1 MKKIRISQASTSR
14 ISCTESSKTEFLLWV
29 SLRDKRIVLYWY
41 MIQLT
46 IVLMNKNYYKVD
58 SKFTKTYVIRKAT
71 NKQTQPVISKTYN
84 KSKYTQHSHF
94 FDNIISEFI

>member
-1 MKKIRISQASTSR
+1 MKR
-14 ISCTESSKTEFLLWV
+14 TESAKLLFQEFLVMNQVKQFLLRV
-29 SLRDKRIVLYWY
+29 SLRDKIIVLYWY

-84 KSKYTQHSHF
+84 KSKYIQHSDF